1 MVGFDP
7 FSFRGMRKH
16 WSLIPVFTFCSLGG
30 VLSGAY
36 IAYML
41 GTKPDVVL
49 NHKRLDRYDPPH
61 NDVGPTENRKLF
73 RFQVPKVIE
82 EVENLRKEIYPQ
94 KHT

>member
-1 MVGFDP
+1 MAGFDP

-16 WSLIPVFTFCSLGG
+16 WSLIPMFTLYSFWG
-30 VLSGAY
+30 VMSGAY

-41 GTKPDVVL
+41 TTKPDLVL
-49 NHKRLDRYDPPH
+49 NHKRLDRYDPPY
-61 NDVGPTENRKLF
+61 NDVGPTENRKFF
-73 RFQVPKVIE
+73 RFQVPNVIE